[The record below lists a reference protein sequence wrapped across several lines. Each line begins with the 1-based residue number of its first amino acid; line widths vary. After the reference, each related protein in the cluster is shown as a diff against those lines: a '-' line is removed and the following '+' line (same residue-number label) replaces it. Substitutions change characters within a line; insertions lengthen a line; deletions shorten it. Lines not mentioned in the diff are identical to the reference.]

1 MVKRKKQTDSTK
13 LAGSAI
19 KEGALAEELKGIVTG
34 RTDISKL
41 IKAIN
46 IFKPKEKAKGGIIKK
61 RYGGSIK
68 KKKGKK

>member
-13 LAGSAI
+13 LAGSAL
-19 KEGALAEELKGIVTG
+19 KAGALAEELKGIVTG

-46 IFKPKEKAKGGIIKK
+46 IFKPKE
-61 RYGGSIK
+61 
-68 KKKGKK
+68 